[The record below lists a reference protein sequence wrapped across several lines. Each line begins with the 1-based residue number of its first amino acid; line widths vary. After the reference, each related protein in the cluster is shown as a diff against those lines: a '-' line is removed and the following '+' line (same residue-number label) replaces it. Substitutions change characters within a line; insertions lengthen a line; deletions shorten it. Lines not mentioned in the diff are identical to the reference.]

1 MYPLLYIMLLWNWI
15 QFNQMNIH
23 IFGLILVNYDLSK
36 SMSKTVLEVYNYIE

>member
-1 MYPLLYIMLLWNWI
+1 MLLWKLI

-36 SMSKTVLEVYNYIE
+36 SVTKTVLEVYN